1 MNKVTGLGGKALLW
15 PESWL
20 KNRCY
25 TEGLMVTFLNEEQSS
40 VESLRGQHQNCF
52 YQYLQQCPGEGNE
65 QWHFAVCRKQGHL
78 KQKGWQV
85 SFSID
90 RHEVKKNLKSVYMVL
105 TSELILKLVKEILKK
120 QELTVL
126 WIIGSVCSG
135 SQKSLQ
141 NLGQNQDGCF
151 GQDRKDVTL
160 LLCKSSAVHSLSQL
174 CQSLLCIWKM

>member
-65 QWHFAVCRKQGHL
+65 Q
-78 KQKGWQV
+78 
-85 SFSID
+85 
-90 RHEVKKNLKSVYMVL
+90 
-105 TSELILKLVKEILKK
+105 
-120 QELTVL
+120 
-126 WIIGSVCSG
+126 
-135 SQKSLQ
+135 
-141 NLGQNQDGCF
+141 
-151 GQDRKDVTL
+151 
-160 LLCKSSAVHSLSQL
+160 
-174 CQSLLCIWKM
+174 